1 MAEPS
6 AADKLRAA
14 AAKLPKPDETAAAQ
28 GLPLPQLRP
37 DPAPKL
43 PPGSA
48 MSASAAGPV
57 SDAPIASGP
66 VSPPIDSSGVH
77 LTNKPPD
84 VLSIAPRTA
93 DPQGPDAPIFPDPY
107 NPVVKAPPRAMGAPQ
122 KLAPSPVADRS
133 TMKPF
138 SPHAPE
144 WWAGNPDPD
153 REPIIN
159 RPDPP
164 THLPAPDNPDLPG
177 PRIGK
182 PVPYIFQE
190 SGTYTGG
197 ESPGEQPTIITPS
210 RAYQQAPPL
219 PFGEAFALSFL
230 NGIGPFWSAMRGAD
244 IGIQA
249 AKFGVDPTYH
259 WQDDPQI
266 KARPNMA
273 YAVMYSQSARATTYI
288 LRRYD
293 AMAEENASLAKMGLL
308 ADSAYMAGTFGDV
321 ASFTLL
327 GELEL
332 PARLADAG
340 LTRRMIYGVG
350 RTVPAY
356 VGAESALQGLASGLD
371 ASRPKGSFANGLLVS
386 LGVGMFL
393 GLFKGVTAAKPHAS
407 GVETGTVDH
416 MAAQTDAV
424 DPLDAG
430 DPGLHDGSGPATRS
444 SPGAPPPPDG
454 TGTAGTTT
462 VEGETVTTATRP
474 GPTVEAAAALDA
486 TGTAAP
492 PTETPAAT
500 GHPNSYYRTDA
511 GFEEIWHG
519 VKWKEAGGP
528 EHPISPKGAAGV
540 GQVMPNTARD
550 IARELGDTSF
560 PADAPR
566 TPEGVKQIQAWL
578 QQESTTTTL
587 SGMSS
592 VADGATIQRQANGSF
607 AIIGKDGTREA
618 GSLGANFI
626 SKDAAIKAAQA
637 WDHRVQITEV
647 PSGMTNSERY
657 GRYYLRQQ
665 LEHFEDKD
673 LALAAYNAGPQA
685 VQDTI
690 DAIGDPRLG
699 QVSKEDFLKRLPAET
714 QDYVSTINHRLAG
727 GKDPETPEA
736 LAAVGDGETG
746 GSTST
751 LASGDVG
758 SPTPP
763 RQGAPVEG
771 GAPPGEPPPAHGPET
786 VPMDRVTFVDEK
798 GKTVLDPGEAAGIRI
813 AGQKL
818 PIAGV
823 TILDDDG
830 KVIHGPPMT
839 DGTPAVHS
847 GDLFMVDAA
856 GNPVSDIN
864 KATHV
869 LLNGDYGAYNHFDF
883 LDAAG
888 NRLASHEGATHVRR
902 LPEDA
907 RPMIPRNAK
916 GKHIVQNLGRW
927 IWRNK
932 TMIGKHIIEGIVEE
946 GVEPYFRIQKNKEA
960 PTDLVDIRGSVG
972 ARRATVRGGSP
983 GRTNY
988 RTAARLQGNTMKSA
1002 FGLEKIAPTPNLRL
1016 ANSPF
1021 AMARYI
1027 LERLT
1032 EPGWSLDK
1040 NGVGRATSTNAFS
1053 SVRADQGQA
1062 NMALRNTMQ
1071 RYWDY
1076 VQRVSGRRQN
1086 FLERGATTIWG
1097 TSGVMSLKQFL
1108 DEVGKAKRYAGTAD
1122 AAGLLPEAIEAAA
1135 EYDRRIYKPYAQRID
1150 DSKLLIEPLQD
1161 QLVVIRRM
1169 QQGFY
1174 NRGLI
1179 RQGMALEGKARELEA
1194 GIRSESAKM
1203 AAGGNY
1209 RPDYLHRVWDQRA
1222 VATKANELMR
1232 ILRNFGRTPDE
1243 ARLTVEAIGKAQ
1255 PFMPFGPDS
1264 VGRAAALHQRTLAD
1278 IPDKALEAFLVHDIN
1293 VVTQSYVKGTGS
1305 DLARAEHFNGD
1316 VNLERHIDHL
1326 KNEISQAIAAEPD
1339 RAKRA
1344 ALAKLG
1350 DQAVQD
1356 VRDLRDMQA
1365 GTFGLS
1371 ANPQAFT
1378 SRAIRVAKQFNAL
1391 TQLTGFISS
1400 IPDLARVPM
1409 VYGINHTI
1417 GATLDALSNGMAG
1430 LKMARNDAILA
1441 GESADFVNA
1450 LHAGGLSHVSDSFA
1464 ATSKVERVIQHVA
1477 SLQPALDFTDMFQ
1490 DRLKSWA
1497 SVAAGTE
1504 MLGAME
1510 RFVANRATRSDMQ
1523 KLASSYIGFVDDHGV
1538 IDDAMI
1544 RRMVDQYHQHGLNTG
1559 RLKVANTDLWHD
1571 DPQAANLFQQAL
1583 GREIRNTIAGGM
1595 TPGNIPTWMSTEMGS
1610 LLGQYRSYGFTA
1622 MSRILIP
1629 GLQGR
1634 DRQFL
1639 AGIVSMVGLGM
1650 IVDRM
1655 QSTARGE
1662 NWDSKPWIGKLV
1674 GGLDRSGA
1682 LGWMMDADNAM
1693 EAITFG
1699 QVGLRPSLGIGGH
1712 GDLGHA
1718 VGALAGPTGSTAF
1731 NVFNSVFGN
1740 PADPATRQAQQR
1752 LIPLHNIWQAKA
1764 LMGFIGKEQ
1773 GNRGQGPPLQ

>member
-1 MAEPS
+1 MAEPT

-28 GLPLPQLRP
+28 GVPLPQLKPAAAKTPEP
-37 DPAPKL
+37 DSQRYPF

-48 MSASAAGPV
+48 MSATAAGPV
-57 SDAPIASGP
+57 SDLPVEQPPPPPPPPPASISIGGISSDILTDRSPLTHQLPVPASPAAMQMRTAAGQPIA
-66 VSPPIDSSGVH
+66 
-77 LTNKPPD
+77 
-84 VLSIAPRTA
+84 
-93 DPQGPDAPIFPDPY
+93 
-107 NPVVKAPPRAMGAPQ
+107 
-122 KLAPSPVADRS
+122 
-133 TMKPF
+133 
-138 SPHAPE
+138 PHAPE
-144 WWAGNPDPD
+144 SYINPDPD
-153 REPIIN
+153 RDPIIN
-159 RPDPP
+159 RADQP
-164 THLPAPDNPDLPG
+164 THIPSPENPDLPG

-182 PVPYIFQE
+182 TIPYIFQE
-190 SGTYTGG
+190 TGTYTGG
-197 ESPGEQPTIITPS
+197 EAPGQQPTVITPS
-210 RAYQQAPPL
+210 RAYQQAKPF
-219 PFGEAFALSFL
+219 PFGQAFGLSFL
-230 NGIGPFWSAMRGAD
+230 NGIGPLWSALRGAD
-244 IGIQA
+244 IGIEA
-249 AKFGVDPTYH
+249 NKFVADPTYH
-259 WQDDPQI
+259 WQQDPQI
-266 KARPNMA
+266 LARPNMA
-273 YAVMYSQSARATTYI
+273 YAVMYSTSARATSFI

-293 AMAEENASLAKMGLL
+293 AMAEENARLAHNGLL
-308 ADSAYMAGTFGDV
+308 ADSAYFAGTFGDV
-321 ASFTLL
+321 ASLTLL

-332 PARLADAG
+332 PARLAEAG
-340 LTRRMIYGVG
+340 LTRRAIYGVG
-350 RTVPAY
+350 RTLPAY
-356 VGAESALQGLASGLD
+356 VGSEALLQGLASGLD

-393 GLFKGVTAAKPHAS
+393 GLFKGAVAAKPHAS

-416 MAAQTDAV
+416 MVAQTDAV

-430 DPGLHDGSGPATRS
+430 DPGLHDGTGPAIPS
-444 SPGAPPPPDG
+444 SPGAPPPPPP
-454 TGTAGTTT
+454 
-462 VEGETVTTATRP
+462 RP
-474 GPTVEAAAALDA
+474 GPTVEAAAALDETGAPPAA
-486 TGTAAP
+486 TTTAAP
-492 PTETPAAT
+492 AATTPPAAT
-500 GHPNSYYRTDA
+500 GHPNSYYRTDK
-511 GFEEIWHG
+511 GFDEIWG
-519 VKWKEAGGP
+519 QVVRKEGGGP
-528 EHPISPKGAAGV
+528 EHPISPAGAAGV
-540 GQVMPNTARD
+540 GQVMPDTARS
-550 IARELGDTSF
+550 IAAELKDPSF
-560 PADAPR
+560 P
-566 TPEGVKQIQAWL
+566 TGGTKEEIQAWL
-578 QQESTTTTL
+578 QQPSTEGGRTFL
-587 SGMSS
+587 DGMSYMHGAELIRN
-592 VADGATIQRQANGSF
+592 ADGSW
-607 AIIGKDGTREA
+607 AIKDVSGKIGLPGKP
-618 GSLGANFI
+618 NVNYI
-626 SKDAAIKAAQA
+626 SKDAAIADARAYDARLQV
-637 WDHRVQITEV
+637 REE
-647 PSGMTNSERY
+647 PSKMTNSERY

-665 LEHFEDKD
+665 LENFEDKN
-673 LALAAYNAGPQA
+673 LALAAYNDGPQA
-685 VQDTI
+685 VQDLI
-690 DAIGDPRLG
+690 DGTNIGKKNPGKVKLGDPRLG
-699 QVSKEDFLKRLPAET
+699 EVSMEDFLKHLPAET
-714 QDYVSTINHRLAG
+714 QDYVTTINRRLAG
-727 GKDPETPEA
+727 GGDPTTPEE
-736 LAAVGDGETG
+736 LATVGDGETN
-746 GSTST
+746 GSTSS

-758 SPTPP
+758 SPKPP
-763 RQGAPVEG
+763 KAKAAPPPEG
-771 GAPPGEPPPAHGPET
+771 PPGAPPPEPGPARTGHEI
-786 VPMDRVTFVDEK
+786 PMERVTFVDEN
-798 GKTVLDPGEAAGIRI
+798 GKTVLDHNDAAGVRI

-818 PIAGV
+818 PMSGV
-823 TILDDDG
+823 TIIDDDG
-830 KVIHGPPMT
+830 RVIHGPPMT
-839 DGTPAVHS
+839 QGRPAVNS
-847 GDLFMVDAA
+847 GDLFMVDAT
-856 GNPVSDIN
+856 GNPTSDMG

-869 LLNGDYGAYNHFDF
+869 LLNGDYGAYNHFDY

-888 NRLASHEGATHVRR
+888 NKLPNAQGATHVRR
-902 LPEDA
+902 LSEDA

-916 GKHIVQNLGRW
+916 GKNIVKNLGRF
-927 IWRNK
+927 IWKNK
-932 TMIGKHIIEGIVEE
+932 AIIAKHVIEGVVEDV
-946 GVEPYFRIQKNKEA
+946 VEPYLRVRKEKLA
-960 PTDLVDIRGSVG
+960 PTDIIDVKGSVG
-972 ARRATVRGGSP
+972 ARRVHGGSP

-1002 FGLEKIAPTPNLRL
+1002 YGLEKIAPTPNLRL

-1021 AMARYI
+1021 GMARYI
-1027 LERLT
+1027 LEGLT
-1032 EPGWSLDK
+1032 EPGWILDK

-1076 VQRVSGRRQN
+1076 VQRVSGRPQN
-1086 FLERGATTIWG
+1086 FLERSATTIWG

-1122 AAGLLPEAIEAAA
+1122 AAGLLPEAIAAAA
-1135 EYDRRIYKPYAQRID
+1135 EYDRRIYKPYAKRID
-1150 DSKLLIEPLQD
+1150 DSRLLIEPLQD

-1169 QQGFY
+1169 QQGLY

-1179 RQGMALEGKARELEA
+1179 NEARALEGKARELEA
-1194 GIRSESAKM
+1194 GIKSESAKL

-1209 RPDYLHRVWDQRA
+1209 RPDYLHRVYDQRA
-1222 VATKANELMR
+1222 LATKANEFMR
-1232 ILRNFGRTPDE
+1232 ILRNYGRSPEE
-1243 ARLTVEAIGKAQ
+1243 ARLTVEAITKAQ

-1264 VGRAAALHQRTLAD
+1264 IGRAAALHQRTLAD
-1278 IPDKALEAFLVHDIN
+1278 IPDKALEDFLVHDIN

-1316 VNLERHIDHL
+1316 VNLERHIDML
-1326 KNEISQAIAAEPD
+1326 KDEISQTIAAEPD

-1350 DQAVQD
+1350 DQAVKD
-1356 VRDLRDMQA
+1356 ARDLRDMQ
-1365 GTFGLS
+1365 GGIFGLS
-1371 ANPQAFT
+1371 PNPQAFT

-1409 VYGINHTI
+1409 VYGLNHTI

-1430 LKMARNDAILA
+1430 LKMARADAILA

-1450 LHAGGLSHVSDSFA
+1450 LHAGGLSHVSDSFGVS
-1464 ATSKVERVIQHVA
+1464 SKIERVIQHVA
-1477 SLQPALDFTDMFQ
+1477 SLQPALDFTDLFQ
-1490 DRLKSWA
+1490 DRLKAWA

-1510 RFVANRATRSDMQ
+1510 RFVANRATRRDMER
-1523 KLASSYIGFVDDHGV
+1523 LASSYIGFVDEHGV
-1538 IDDAMI
+1538 VDDAMI

-1559 RLKVANTDLWHD
+1559 HLKVANTDLWHD

-1639 AGIVSMVGLGM
+1639 QGMVAMVGLGM

-1662 NWDSKPWIGKLV
+1662 NWDAKPWIGKLV
-1674 GGLDRSGA
+1674 GGLDRSGG
-1682 LGWMMDADNAM
+1682 LGWFMDADNAM

-1740 PADPATRQAQQR
+1740 QADPATRQAQQR